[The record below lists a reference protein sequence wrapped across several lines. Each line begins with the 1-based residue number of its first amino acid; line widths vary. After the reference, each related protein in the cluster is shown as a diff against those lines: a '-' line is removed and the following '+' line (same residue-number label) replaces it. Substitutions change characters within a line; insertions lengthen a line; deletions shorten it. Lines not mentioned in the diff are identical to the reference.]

1 MKSHGFPAVAR
12 LALADLHASLGS
24 PVSESM
30 NFLNEIAHRFPDA
43 ISLAAGRPYEGF
55 FDVDAVY
62 RYVETF
68 RAHLMATLGDE
79 TQVNRTLLQYGRT
92 KGIIHELIAEHLRV
106 DEGIAADPES
116 IVVTVGCQEALYLT
130 LRALR
135 RDDRDALL
143 AVVPSYVG
151 VHGAAQ
157 LADMP
162 LLPVKDAPEGIDLDD
177 LADVVHDARAAGLR
191 PRALYVIPDFANPSG
206 TSLSSGVRQRLLE
219 AAAALDILVLED
231 NPYGTF
237 GPEPGAFE
245 AAGPPTLK
253 ALDRAGRVVYLGS
266 FAKTGIPGARI
277 GYALAEQPVDS
288 GGEADSDGRGG
299 TLADQLA
306 KIKSMLTVNTSP
318 IAQAVI
324 GGKLLENGYSL
335 RTANVRERKVY
346 QTNLAHLLDGL
357 AARFPAHR
365 TPHVMWNAPTGGFFV
380 LLTVPFTADDQLLE
394 HSAREHRVLW
404 TPVHH
409 FYADARPRNQIR
421 LSFSH
426 LSPQE
431 IDTGLDRL
439 ADLIHERTQKVT
451 DVDQAR
457 QGSTA

>member
-1 MKSHGFPAVAR
+1 MRSHSAQAVTR
-12 LALADLHASLGS
+12 LALAGLHTSLDS

-30 NFLNEIAHRFPDA
+30 NFLNEIALRFPDA

-68 RAHLMATLGDE
+68 RAHLMADTGDE
-79 TQVNRTLLQYGRT
+79 TLVNRTLLQYGRT

-106 DEGIAADPES
+106 DEDITADPES

-135 RDDRDALL
+135 RDDRDAVL

-162 LLPVKDAPEGIDLDD
+162 LLPVKDAAEGIDLDD
-177 LADVVHDARAAGLR
+177 LAAVVRDARAAGLR

-206 TSLSSGVRQRLLE
+206 TSLTEETRRRLLD
-219 AAAALDILVLED
+219 AAADHAILVLED
-231 NPYGTF
+231 NPYGMF
-237 GPEPGAFE
+237 GPDPGTGEDTGA
-245 AAGPPTLK
+245 PTMK

-266 FAKTGIPGARI
+266 FAKTGIPGARV
-277 GYALAEQPVDS
+277 GYAVAEQLVD
-288 GGEADSDGRGG
+288 RGG
-299 TLADQLA
+299 DGPDETLADQLA

-318 IAQAVI
+318 ISQAVI

-335 RTANVRERKVY
+335 RSANTRERKIY
-346 QTNLAHLLDGL
+346 QDNLAHVLDGL

-365 TPHVMWNAPTGGFFV
+365 APHVSWNAPAGGFFV
-380 LLTVPFTADDQLLE
+380 LLTVPFTADDELLE

-426 LSPQE
+426 LSLQE
-431 IDTGLDRL
+431 IDDGLDRL
-439 ADLIHERTQKVT
+439 ADLVHERTKKVT
-451 DVDQAR
+451 DDDQAR
-457 QGSTA
+457 PGTTAQ